1 MIGTMKKSMI
11 KSGWLVMAAALT
23 FGFTACS
30 SDDSTTEQQQQTPP
44 TPPTTRTI
52 QVTVGAG
59 INSTDNNTNRAQIVD
74 GDGEDSKLDLQF
86 TAGDQLFVESSNGG
100 YGTLTLSSGAG
111 TKSATFTGTVTLGDG
126 DNENLNGFKATLI
139 PEGNGGTISTT
150 GNKATYIAGY
160 AKVTATTGET
170 LRDIMAK
177 KAYVYGTFADGSGS
191 VSLEAKS
198 AFIEF
203 KVASFDAASN
213 HNVKVLPLSDY
224 ENNED
229 KITVTANGD
238 GKLDFVVWLEVK
250 PFPFLLV
257 EIDDNRKVFVEG
269 KGETEV
275 KNGSFAAMHY
285 TFNTT
290 AETRNELSVSGTP
303 SDPTISGKKYT
314 YPSDKGAT
322 NITIKG
328 EGMQYTFDLENTG
341 SNTVTFGEIVNTKKT
356 GITVLGNS
364 TFMTCKGH
372 LNIDLIGTT
381 NIRIATN
388 DGYGIYSSRDLKLS
402 CSQVT
407 SAILIVTIKAD
418 NQTAIDNAKK
428 YMGLYGSNYNGGDP
442 TDADNLAAYGYTVT
456 RTGYDNGDGTYS
468 FRYKVKKNN

>member
-1 MIGTMKKSMI
+1 
-11 KSGWLVMAAALT
+11 MAAALT

-59 INSTDNNTNRAQIVD
+59 INSTDNNTNRAKIVN
-74 GDGEDSKLDLQF
+74 GTDSNLDLQF
-86 TAGDQLFVESSNGG
+86 TDGDQLFVESSNGG
-100 YGTLTLSSGAG
+100 YGTLTLLSGAD

-126 DNENLNGFKATLI
+126 DNANLNGFKATLI

-160 AKVTATTGET
+160 AKVTTTEGET

-177 KAYVYGTFADGSGS
+177 KAYVYGTFADESGS
-191 VSLEAKS
+191 VTLEAKS

-203 KVASFDAASN
+203 KVASFTIDES
-213 HNVKVLPLSDY
+213 HDVKVLPLSDY
-224 ENNED
+224 AKNED
-229 KITVTANGD
+229 KIKVTANGE
-238 GKLDFVVWLEVK
+238 GELDFVVWLEVK

-257 EIDDNRKVFVEG
+257 EIDNDKKVFVEG
-269 KGETEV
+269 KGNTEINN
-275 KNGSFAAMHY
+275 KSFAAKYY
-285 TFNTT
+285 TFDTT
-290 AETRNELSVSGTP
+290 AETRNELSVTATVGSNVGKAYTFPDGTNP
-303 SDPTISGKKYT
+303 E
-314 YPSDKGAT
+314 
-322 NITIKG
+322 ITLTG
-328 EGMQYTFDLENTG
+328 EGMQYTFDLEYTG
-341 SNTVTFGEIVNTKKT
+341 SNTVTFGQMDGSKKT

-364 TFMTCKGH
+364 TFMICKGY

-381 NIRIATN
+381 NIRVATDN
-388 DGYGIYSSRDLKLS
+388 GKGINADGELKLS
-402 CSQVT
+402 CGDLT

-428 YMGLYGSNYNGGDP
+428 YMGLYGSNYNGEVQ

-468 FRYKVKKNN
+468 FRYKVKKNNQGHTGDIP